1 MIHTT
6 EIMIRLV
13 IALLAGA
20 VIGAEREYMSK
31 SAGLRTLI
39 MISLGSAIFTIASV
53 LVGTGD
59 SHDRIASNIVTGI
72 GFLGAGVI
80 FKEENKVKGLTTA
93 ASVWATAAIGMAI
106 GNGDYLLGISS
117 TFLVFISLSYI
128 TNIEEIIERS
138 NQVREYRIVIPV
150 LNNDLKNYEEIMKEY
165 HLKFKRNKQ
174 SLSKTFL
181 TGTWSVSGSEKKHQQ
196 FIDRIIKDGNV
207 VEFDF

>member
-1 MIHTT
+1 MIHTS
-6 EIMIRLV
+6 EIVIRLV
-13 IALLAGA
+13 IAVLAGA

-106 GNGDYLLGISS
+106 GNGNYILGASA
-117 TFLVFISLSYI
+117 TLLVFISLSFM
-128 TNIEEIIERS
+128 TNVEELIERH
-138 NQVREYRIVIPV
+138 NQVREYRIVVPV
-150 LNNDLKNYEEIMKEY
+150 LNNDLQQYEELMKECK
-165 HLKFKRNKQ
+165 LKYKRNKQ
-174 SLSKTFL
+174 TLSKTFL
-181 TGTWSVSGSEKKHQQ
+181 SGTWSVSGSEKKHQG
-196 FIDRIIKDGNV
+196 FIDKMMKDLNV